1 MKFSAFAVIT
11 AAVAGIGAV
20 PVDSGP
26 LGHLQNRAA
35 DAIGGVVSFIR
46 REEAGHA
53 VVPAKL
59 RRSVVR
65 FHNARDEEYLQRRK
79 AEERSNIGI
88 EPFSPVRERDTE
100 EGDGLRQLL
109 GARQKKEEEKVPPL
123 APFSTV
129 EESGSDLT
137 RRKGPEESVPPLA
150 PFSTS

>member
-1 MKFSAFAVIT
+1 MKFAAFAIIT
-11 AAVAGIGAV
+11 AAVAGVGAV

-35 DAIGGVVSFIR
+35 EAIGGVVSFIR

-65 FHNARDEEYLQRRK
+65 FHNARDAEYLQRRK
-79 AEERSNIGI
+79 TDE
-88 EPFSPVRERDTE
+88 PVRERDTE

-129 EESGSDLT
+129 EERGSDLT